1 MDAITL
7 LKNDHKTVKRLFRQ
21 FEKLGDSA
29 VKSRREL
36 VDKMI
41 EELSIHAAI
50 EEQLFYPTV
59 RENVPGA
66 EDEVLESLEEH
77 HVVKWLLSELDDM
90 RGDEERFEA
99 KVTVLIESVEHHA
112 QEEEDELFPEVRK
125 AMGRKALA
133 ELGAAMEKAKQTAPT
148 RPHPRAPD
156 TPPANVAVGK
166 VAGLA
171 DKAREVG
178 QRSVR
183 RATTGATR
191 S

>member
-7 LKNDHKTVKRLFRQ
+7 LKNDHKAVKRLFRQ
-21 FEKLGDSA
+21 FEKLGDNA

-50 EEQLFYPTV
+50 EEQLFYPAV
-59 RENVPGA
+59 REAVPDA
-66 EDEVLESLEEH
+66 EDQVLESLEEH
-77 HVVKWLLSELDDM
+77 HVVKWTLSELEDM
-90 RGDEERFEA
+90 SGDEERFEA

-112 QEEEDELFPEVRK
+112 EEEEEELFPEVRK

-133 ELGAAMEKAKQTAPT
+133 ELGAAMEKAKKTAPT

-156 TPPANVAVGK
+156 SPPGNVVAGK

-171 DKAREVG
+171 DKVHKVG
-178 QRSVR
+178 KQSVR
-183 RATTGATR
+183 TATTTPR

>member
-21 FEKLGDSA
+21 FEKLGDNA